1 MRGDDEK
8 DLVHAISP
16 KKTYGSVYQRSK
28 IFYCSQTNDNF
39 K

>member
-16 KKTYGSVYQRSK
+16 KKTYGSVYQPSK
-28 IFYCSQTNDNF
+28 VCYCSQTIDNI